1 MDFKESYYYYVIKM
15 LLTVLHTKI
24 GHINIWLYYVCVSF
38 RIFHTRGG
46 FLPRHDEDLREP
58 LVRAPGKSGLHARI
72 SPGNLDSSL

>member
-38 RIFHTRGG
+38 RIFH
-46 FLPRHDEDLREP
+46 
-58 LVRAPGKSGLHARI
+58 
-72 SPGNLDSSL
+72 SLL